1 MTTAN
6 QLQDTLDFIEN
17 PESRIACVMVLDVSS
32 SMNGDPI
39 KEVNAGLKAFINQI
53 QSNDLTAKRA
63 DVAIIAFNHDHEVVQ
78 SFGEALDIG
87 TVSLHAFGQT
97 RMAPP
102 INTALEIIENRKRQ
116 YQDAG
121 IPYYRPIIML
131 LTDGYPQ
138 HDSPPDLA
146 AVSQRIKEAEEQK
159 KVKFF
164 TIGTESADMKF
175 LTTLSSQPPK
185 RLHQTNF
192 VQLFE
197 WLSNSITAISNSRLG
212 DEVELPPTDGW
223 SRY

>member
-1 MTTAN
+1 MTNAN

-17 PESRIACVMVLDVSS
+17 PESRIACVMILDVSS
-32 SMNGDPI
+32 SMSGNPI

-53 QSNDLTAKRA
+53 TANDLTAKRA
-63 DVAIIAFNHDHEVVQ
+63 DVSIIAFNHDHEVVL

-87 TVSLHAFGQT
+87 SVVLHAFGQT

-102 INTALEIIENRKRQ
+102 INTALDIIENRKRQ
-116 YQDAG
+116 YQQAG
-121 IPYYRPIIML
+121 IAYYRPIVML

-138 HDSPPDLA
+138 HDSQTDLA
-146 AVSQRIKEAEEQK
+146 EVSQRIKDAEAQK

-164 TIGTESADMKF
+164 SIGTDAADMEF

-185 RLHQTNF
+185 RLNHTNF

-212 DEVELPPTDGW
+212 DEVELPSTDEW